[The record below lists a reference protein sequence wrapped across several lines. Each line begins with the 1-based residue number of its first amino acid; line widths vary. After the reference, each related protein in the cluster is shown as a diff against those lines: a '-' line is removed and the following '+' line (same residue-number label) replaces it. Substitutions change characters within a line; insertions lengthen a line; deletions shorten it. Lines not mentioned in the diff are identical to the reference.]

1 MELPYT
7 AEKDIVS
14 FLVLQESFTAEE
26 IRGAMEKITA
36 SLWIHF

>member
-7 AEKDIVS
+7 KEKDIVS
-14 FLVLQESFTAEE
+14 FLVLQESFTTEE
-26 IRGAMEKITA
+26 IKGAIDKITA

>member
-7 AEKDIVS
+7 KEKDIVS
-14 FLVLQESFTAEE
+14 FLVLQESFTTE
-26 IRGAMEKITA
+26 IRGAIDKITA